1 MPWVFADKAGELG
14 VEMQSSNGGRS
25 QAQLDT
31 NSSEREWIE
40 FLELNSNAMFQVAL
54 LLSADVYTAEAA
66 LLNSIDELEIRRT
79 PRQED
84 LAAWQHAVVARSI
97 ATRTT
102 EKSGVDLLYRSMLQ
116 PGLWPV
122 MQIER
127 LPRTC
132 FVLRLLL
139 GYPRPVCAQL
149 LGIEESKI
157 ETLLE
162 TAIDTLQPSS
172 AEAH

>member
-1 MPWVFADKAGELG
+1 
-14 VEMQSSNGGRS
+14 
-25 QAQLDT
+25 
-31 NSSEREWIE
+31 
-40 FLELNSNAMFQVAL
+40 MFQVAL
-54 LLSADVYTAEAA
+54 LLSADVYTAEDA
-66 LLNSIDELEIRRT
+66 LLSSIDELEIGRA
-79 PRQED
+79 PRQRD
-84 LAAWQHAVVARSI
+84 LAAWQHAVAARSI

-102 EKSGVDLLYRSMLQ
+102 EKSGVDMRYRSMLQ

-132 FVLRLLL
+132 FVLRFFL
-139 GYPRPVCAQL
+139 GYSRRVCARM

-157 ETLLE
+157 ETLLH
-162 TAIDTLQPSS
+162 TAIETLQPSS

>member
-1 MPWVFADKAGELG
+1 LVFTDNAGEVG

-25 QAQLDT
+25 QVQLDT

-66 LLNSIDELEIRRT
+66 LLNSIDELQIRRA
-79 PRQED
+79 PRQGD
-84 LAAWQHAVVARSI
+84 LAAWQHAVAARSI

-127 LPRTC
+127 LPGTC

-157 ETLLE
+157 ETLLQI
-162 TAIDTLQPSS
+162 AIDTLQPP
-172 AEAH
+172 EQRRID